1 MEEVVSSVRHTTDH
15 VEAIAR
21 VGAGET
27 LTAVAR
33 DYGVSPRTVRR
44 WCERAG
50 RWTGK
55 PMGNQRAL
63 PVVRDDGAVYANV
76 HDAAWEIYL
85 TTDALGYKG
94 IVECIVDAC
103 NGKPGKR
110 APYGHEWRWIE
121 EKSQ

>member
-1 MEEVVSSVRHTTDH
+1 MIQSTDDA
-15 VEAIAR
+15 VMR
-21 VGAGET
+21 VLNGET
-27 LTAVAR
+27 LASVAR

-50 RWTGK
+50 KWTRPK
-55 PMGNQRAL
+55 AVESQATR

-94 IVECIVDAC
+94 IVSSIIDAA
-103 NGKPGKR
+103 NGKMGKR
-110 APYGHEWRWIE
+110 APYGHVWRWI
-121 EKSQ
+121 